1 MTVCIHNG
9 IVLSGLTNNQSR
21 SAVLIKDSKIKDT
34 FSEERFN
41 EMHFGPDVRL
51 IDAKGNYIVPGFIDT
66 HIHGFKGNGTDVCT
80 KEGMLQMSRDLAQY
94 GVTAFNPTLY
104 PSSIEEMKEKLKT
117 ITSVMGHED
126 GAKIMGVHLEGPFIS
141 PDKALILE
149 SKLSIKSSCSLIFC
163 SNISSLLSEL
173 YLFAI
178 YFFLLL

>member
-66 HIHGFKGNGTDVCT
+66 HIHGFTHIAVAPDGFSENKIRRQQC
-80 KEGMLQMSRDLAQY
+80 
-94 GVTAFNPTLY
+94 VTVF
-104 PSSIEEMKEKLKT
+104 S
-117 ITSVMGHED
+117 
-126 GAKIMGVHLEGPFIS
+126 
-141 PDKALILE
+141 
-149 SKLSIKSSCSLIFC
+149 
-163 SNISSLLSEL
+163 
-173 YLFAI
+173 
-178 YFFLLL
+178 